1 MHLAL
6 RHRTSRLQSVPPS
19 EKAPICSQAPAEG
32 SPGAVAAQPAATLPD
47 ASQEAEKGAEDTAA
61 GTVPRTDRICRWGIS
76 PHRTHPAGI
85 RTVMARLA
93 SASSDKTDD
102 AVEEA
107 DVPHGAL
114 TVPLLRHQRRALA
127 WMTAR
132 ESGTGP
138 LGGMLAD
145 DQVPWPPCTAAHL
158 LSCAA
163 FIVSATPPPS
173 HSPFPA

>member
-1 MHLAL
+1 
-6 RHRTSRLQSVPPS
+6 
-19 EKAPICSQAPAEG
+19 
-32 SPGAVAAQPAATLPD
+32 
-47 ASQEAEKGAEDTAA
+47 
-61 GTVPRTDRICRWGIS
+61 
-76 PHRTHPAGI
+76 
-85 RTVMARLA
+85 MARLA

-145 DQVPWPPCTAAHL
+145 DQVALTALHSRPYIVLRCFHGLCHTAALPLTVSCLTGPRQDADHHFPDCHQPPAPSPSARAAAASTRRSASRGGGTARRRAGGVPHL
-158 LSCAA
+158 RAA
-163 FIVSATPPPS
+163 PVGAGAAGPCLWRSGADGAALCRQQP
-173 HSPFPA
+173 